1 EHVHGFELELHGTPC
16 RPPLHSCS
24 PSSLS
29 PSSLMV
35 FSLQL
40 SVFIF
45 VSVSLL
51 AVMHFAAVNTVHLN
65 ATISTTHL
73 LSAASPGPLIVVAS
87 PFSLSVHPTPLLGT
101 APLCIS
107 ETTGSPQPELELAR
121 SVRFCV
127 SEAPTPLHAASDLF
141 TDAVYPHRSD
151 SGSITTIDGSFRLL
165 VSLGTK
171 PPLDAPQGT
180 FMTSL
185 TESYDKWFWVD
196 SVIPLWIQYGN
207 VGFQSHCLNSTI
219 VSISNSVK
227 YIQRVV
233 ARHRG
238 TGSSAASIP
247 LWLIVKSISSP
258 PPHRLIIPIPS
269 ESCWYSTDT
278 CFGLNQNQLWSLNLP
293 IVINLSHH
301 FSSKASCLSTVCRRA
316 SVQRVHL
323 AQSLDV
329 VLKLPLFVHP
339 SQVSRVFISSDFV
352 TGAIRFQGPSYLFVS
367 VKSRIFILFGSVEI
381 HIVSSW
387 SLDVGARA
395 VHARSTSFQTLPFGL
410 INVGSDYFML
420 VVVTYSGIHLMLPT
434 VLQWTSKT
442 LSFSFVVTCFMFC
455 FMMFIKPLR
464 MPSGSYLVIIE
475 HSFSCLGPPLPS
487 SVVLADELADS
498 AANRFS

>member
-1 EHVHGFELELHGTPC
+1 
-16 RPPLHSCS
+16 
-24 PSSLS
+24 
-29 PSSLMV
+29 MV

-40 SVFIF
+40 CVFI
-45 VSVSLL
+45 VISVSLL
-51 AVMHFAAVNTVHLN
+51 AVMHFVATVNTVHLN

-87 PFSLSVHPTPLLGT
+87 PFSLAVHPAPLLGA
-101 APLCIS
+101 APHCIS

-121 SVRFCV
+121 SVWCCV
-127 SEAPTPLHAASDLF
+127 FEAPTPLHAASDLF

-151 SGSITTIDGSFRLL
+151 SGSIITIDGSFRLL
-165 VSLGTK
+165 VSLGSK

-196 SVIPLWIQYGN
+196 FVIPLRIQYGN

-219 VSISNSVK
+219 VSFSNSVK

-238 TGSSAASIP
+238 TGSSAASTSIP
-247 LWLIVKSISSP
+247 LWLIVKSITSP
-258 PPHRLIIPIPS
+258 PPHRLIISIPS
-269 ESCWYSTDT
+269 ERCWYSTDT
-278 CFGLNQNQLWSLNLP
+278 CFGLNQNHLWSLNLP

-301 FSSKASCLSTVCRRA
+301 SSSKASCLSTFRRRP

-323 AQSLDV
+323 AQSRDV
-329 VLKLPLFVHP
+329 VPKLPLFVHP

-352 TGAIRFQGPSYLFVS
+352 TGAIRFQGPSYLFVN

-420 VVVTYSGIHLMLPT
+420 MVVTYSGIHLMFPT

-442 LSFSFVVTCFMFC
+442 LSFSFVITCFMFC
-455 FMMFIKPLR
+455 FMMFIKPSRSPPIPILLP
-464 MPSGSYLVIIE
+464 MSIAPDCNSLN
-475 HSFSCLGPPLPS
+475 SF
-487 SVVLADELADS
+487 
-498 AANRFS
+498 